1 MDLGTKIRHRREQIG
16 LSQADLAQL
25 MHIAQGR
32 ISEWES
38 GARSQMSLKNLRSLA
53 RALGVSADYLIGTW
67 EDDAEPMPPA
77 AASGSRRGHSRF
89 APARPPA
96 QGHTRGC
103 PRLSAQVTR
112 G

>member
-1 MDLGTKIRHRREQIG
+1 MDLGTKIRHRREQLG

-25 MHIAQGR
+25 MDIAQGR

-67 EDDAEPMPPA
+67 EDDAAPVPTAATPA
-77 AASGSRRGHSRF
+77 TPAGAALGGRRRGRPRKATLV
-89 APARPPA
+89 APA
-96 QGHTRGC
+96 GVRG
-103 PRLSAQVTR
+103 
-112 G
+112 

>member
-1 MDLGTKIRHRREQIG
+1 MDLGTKIRHRREQLG

-38 GARSQMSLKNLRSLA
+38 GARTQMSLKNLRSLA

-67 EDDAEPMPPA
+67 EDDAAPSPTA
-77 AASGSRRGHSRF
+77 AA
-89 APARPPA
+89 APAGEGTVPARGRGRPRRRP
-96 QGHTRGC
+96 HTAAR
-103 PRLSAQVTR
+103 P
-112 G
+112 

>member
-38 GARSQMSLKNLRSLA
+38 GTRSQMSLKNLRSLA

-67 EDDAEPMPPA
+67 EDDAEPPPPA
-77 AASGSRRGHSRF
+77 AASAPAEGTAALRRRGRPRKAAPV
-89 APARPPA
+89 APAGA
-96 QGHTRGC
+96 RG
-103 PRLSAQVTR
+103 
-112 G
+112 

>member
-1 MDLGTKIRHRREQIG
+1 MDIGTKIRHRREQLG

-38 GARSQMSLKNLRSLA
+38 GARMQMSLKNLRSLA

-67 EDDAEPMPPA
+67 EDDAEPTPTAPTA
-77 AASGSRRGHSRF
+77 AAAA
-89 APARPPA
+89 APARR
-96 QGHTRGC
+96 RGR
-103 PRLSAQVTR
+103 PRSRPRSAVTP
-112 G
+112 

>member
-1 MDLGTKIRHRREQIG
+1 MELGTKIRHRREQIG

-38 GARSQMSLKNLRSLA
+38 GARAQMSLKNLRSLA

-67 EDDAEPMPPA
+67 EDDAEPAPTVATPGTPEGA
-77 AASGSRRGHSRF
+77 ALGGRRRGRPRKA
-89 APARPPA
+89 APVPAGAR
-96 QGHTRGC
+96 G
-103 PRLSAQVTR
+103 
-112 G
+112 

>member
-1 MDLGTKIRHRREQIG
+1 MELGTKIRHRREQIG

-38 GARSQMSLKNLRSLA
+38 GARTQMSLKNLRSLA

-67 EDDAEPMPPA
+67 EDDAEPAPTAPTA
-77 AASGSRRGHSRF
+77 VADA
-89 APARPPA
+89 APARRW
-96 QGHTRGC
+96 GR
-103 PRLSAQVTR
+103 PRSRPRSAVTP
-112 G
+112 

>member
-1 MDLGTKIRHRREQIG
+1 MELGTKIRHRREQIG

-67 EDDAEPMPPA
+67 EDDAEPALTAATPA
-77 AASGSRRGHSRF
+77 TPEGAALSGRGRGRPRK
-89 APARPPA
+89 ATPATPA
-96 QGHTRGC
+96 GARG
-103 PRLSAQVTR
+103 
-112 G
+112 